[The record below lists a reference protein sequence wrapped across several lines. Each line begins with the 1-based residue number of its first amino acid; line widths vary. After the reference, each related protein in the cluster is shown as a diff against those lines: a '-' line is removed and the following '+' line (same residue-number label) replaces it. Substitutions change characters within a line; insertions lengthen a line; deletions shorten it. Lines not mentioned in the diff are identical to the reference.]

1 MNSGRIRAGAFKLG
15 DWGKSKRVGKKKPM
29 METVFESL
37 SVPDLKRIH
46 DW

>member
-15 DWGKSKRVGKKKPM
+15 DWGKSKRVGKITM